1 MWCYVQERG
10 FLFECWNDDVAGGWQ
25 EVVELNGWIAAA
37 AGYQRIWGTPH
48 AHYSAPKPFSA
59 PQTFLQTKPRSYL
72 GHIEPVAE
80 QKIGPNLDLA
90 AASA

>member
-1 MWCYVQERG
+1 M
-10 FLFECWNDDVAGGWQ
+10 
-25 EVVELNGWIAAA
+25 NGWIAAA

-90 AASA
+90 ATSEDREK

>member
-1 MWCYVQERG
+1 M
-10 FLFECWNDDVAGGWQ
+10 
-25 EVVELNGWIAAA
+25 NGWIAAAA

-80 QKIGPNLDLA
+80 QKIGPNLISCQNLEIFLA
-90 AASA
+90 SFWPNLIRDCL